1 MNKKG
6 FTLIELVAVILILGI
21 IALVAIPVVS
31 NVINDSKKHAAEV
44 TAMSYIKSI
53 DDQNALYKLQPDKFT
68 PITSGD
74 VDDLIVNIKGDGPTS
89 GTVTVT
95 NGKVSEAELCANG
108 YTVTYNGVSTT
119 VESKCGVTANL
130 LSYVKKVKT
139 TGIYQTTINNVTYD
153 LNVIVLDGD
162 QTITSNTTY
171 GTLDDCA
178 SGTDASQ
185 MAKRMVVVK
194 VTGDYTVNSGVTVG
208 PVYNETYGGPK
219 GFMLYVTG
227 TLTNNGTIDNS
238 HGAYAEGQNI
248 YLYMNS
254 NGSYEYVPAQGG
266 LGGEKKEE
274 TNSTTNH
281 TIVYA
286 GNSGQASSVARGT
299 GGGASGGVYLN
310 YNQSETG
317 ISGAGARG
325 TSYSGGS
332 GGGMVAS
339 VWGSNVSAQDGAPNG
354 GAGGDSKASWNGL
367 YRAIGGTGN
376 PGGKGTVGTGK
387 SSSDDY
393 AGTNGRNGT
402 GGLLIIYADNI
413 VNSNKISA
421 NGTDSYGIVLANV
434 STTIYGGPSGG
445 GSVNIFYKTNYTSTG
460 TVQANGG
467 GGADSVTGGPGSIS
481 IGSISTG
488 SYVANN

>member
-1 MNKKG
+1 MKKKG
-6 FTLIELVAVILILGI
+6 FTLIELLAVILILGI
-21 IALVAIPVVS
+21 IALIAIPAVT
-31 NVINDSKKHAAEV
+31 NVIEDSKRHAAEV
-44 TAMSYIKSI
+44 TAMSYIKAI
-53 DDQNALYKLQPDKFT
+53 NDQNALYKLQPDKFT

-74 VDDLIVNIKGDGPTS
+74 VEDLEVNLKGDGPST
-89 GTVTVT
+89 GTVTIT

-119 VESKCGVTANL
+119 VESKCGATASL

-178 SGTDASQ
+178 SGTGANQ
-185 MAKRMVVVK
+185 MAKRMVIVK
-194 VTGDYTVNSGVTVG
+194 VNGNYTINNNVTVG
-208 PVYNETYGGPK
+208 PTYNETYGGPK
-219 GFMLYVTG
+219 GFMLYVKG

-238 HGAYAEGQNI
+238 HGAYAEGQDV
-248 YLYMNS
+248 YLYSNS
-254 NGSYEYVPAQGG
+254 NGSYEFVPAQGG
-266 LGGEKKEE
+266 LGGEKKSG
-274 TNSTTNH
+274 TNSTANH
-281 TIVYA
+281 TMVYA

-299 GGGASGGVYLN
+299 GGGASGGVYVN
-310 YNQSETG
+310 YDHTETG

-354 GAGGDSKASWNGL
+354 GAGGNAKGSWNN
-367 YRAIGGTGN
+367 YVAVGGTGN
-376 PGGKGTVGTGK
+376 PGGNGSVGTGG
-387 SSSDDY
+387 SNSANNS
-393 AGTNGRNGT
+393 GTNGKKGT
-402 GGLLIIYADNI
+402 GGLLIIYADSI
-413 VNSNKISA
+413 VNNNKISA
-421 NGTDSYGIVLANV
+421 NGTESFGVTLANV
-434 STTIYGGPSGG
+434 STKIYGGPSGG
-445 GSVNIFYKTNYTSTG
+445 GSVNIFYNTSYTSTG
-460 TVQANGG
+460 TVESNGG
-467 GGADSVTGGPGSIS
+467 ANENGVTGGAGSVS
-481 IGSISTG
+481 IGSLRTG